1 MKTILIWSLALGAAV
16 CLFATPVVASDPAS
30 TTISVPDMHCAGC
43 AKKLTAEL
51 TKVVGVSKVETDVE
65 AKTIKV
71 TPKGKNGVSPKSL
84 WEAVE
89 TAGKTPNK
97 LEGPDGSF
105 SSKPKK

>member
-1 MKTILIWSLALGAAV
+1 MKTILIWSLAFGACLGLVASPAM
-16 CLFATPVVASDPAS
+16 ASDPAP

-43 AKKLTAEL
+43 AKKLATEL
-51 TKVVGVSKVETDVE
+51 NKVVGVAKVETDVE
-65 AKTIKV
+65 AKTVKV

-89 TAGKTPNK
+89 AAGKTPNK